1 MQRSEAVLWI
11 VVCVRRVF
19 MVGVVSVIDRYDD
32 KLLDHFSHPR
42 NVGEIEDADGVG
54 QIGDSTCGDMV
65 KVWIKVADDRITDV
79 KFRAFG
85 CPAAI
90 ATSSAMTELAMGKS
104 LDEAAEITDEVVA
117 HAVGGLSPDKGHCS
131 NLSAVALYEAI
142 MNYVVTS
149 VERGRRKRVK

>member
-1 MQRSEAVLWI
+1 
-11 VVCVRRVF
+11 
-19 MVGVVSVIDRYDD
+19 MVEGVSVPDRYDG

-42 NVGEIEDADGVG
+42 NVGQIENADGVG

-65 KVWIKVADDRITDV
+65 KVWIKVADDRIADV
-79 KFRAFG
+79 KFRVFG

-90 ATSSAMTELAMGKS
+90 ATSSAMTELALGKS

-117 HAVGGLSPDKGHCS
+117 HAVGGLSPDKMHCS
-131 NLSAVALYEAI
+131 NLSAAALYEAI

-149 VERGRRKRVK
+149 VERERVGSIATEA